1 MLTIHNI
8 SLSKKTPKILKTI
21 FSNLEEYNTNLNKY
35 NIKIINDI
43 IYDEKKHLVCMFKDY
58 LLWDENSDFLKR

>member
-1 MLTIHNI
+1 MFHNI
-8 SLSKKTPKILKTI
+8 TLSKKTPKVLNIIYKHL
-21 FSNLEEYNTNLNKY
+21 NEYNMTIRKL

-43 IYDEKKHLVCMFKDY
+43 IYDERKHLVCVFKDY